1 MVAQPSRELPVSLG
15 TEGVCE
21 HREGEARSLW
31 RIQEAEDVLK
41 GEGSQARCTLSFGKA
56 RVYEFP
62 AAGRGLEEGRRARSF
77 GV

>member
-1 MVAQPSRELPVSLG
+1 M
-15 TEGVCE
+15 
-21 HREGEARSLW
+21 
-31 RIQEAEDVLK
+31 LK